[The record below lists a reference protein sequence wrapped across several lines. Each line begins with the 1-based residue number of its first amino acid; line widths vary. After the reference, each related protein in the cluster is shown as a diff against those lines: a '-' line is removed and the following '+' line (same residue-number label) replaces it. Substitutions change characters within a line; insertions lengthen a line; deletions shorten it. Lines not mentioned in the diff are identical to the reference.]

1 MDSFMVGA
9 QLLLAAVFAVAG
21 VAKLFDLPGSRRAVA
36 EFGVP
41 TRLASVA
48 GTVLPLAELAIAVAL
63 VLHPSARWGALAAA
77 ALLATFSAG
86 ITYAMLRGR
95 APDCHC
101 FGQVHSAP
109 AGPRTLARNVVLAA
123 LAVVVV
129 WRGPGPAIDEWVG
142 DRSTAELVAI
152 GLVLGGLAVAAL
164 VWFVWRWWSYKRA
177 VRRFLE
183 APPPAPSA
191 PEPEGL
197 PVGTT
202 APEFALSDARGAS
215 ETLESL
221 RARGRP
227 VVLVFSDPTCAPS
240 RHLLPL
246 VARWHT
252 ALAERVTIAVVMRG
266 TLDDASVW
274 EERGVTNVLLD
285 PSSEVFDA
293 FRVSSTPKAIGVAQ
307 DGTIAAAPAGGLHM
321 PEVLIRI
328 MIKRASPQHTV
339 VGPTPASPAVV
350 QVAAQRS

>member
-21 VAKLFDLPGSRRAVA
+21 AAKLFDLPGSRRAIA

-41 TRLASVA
+41 RRLASVA
-48 GTVLPLAELAIAVAL
+48 GTLLPFAELAIAVAL

-86 ITYAMLRGR
+86 ITNAMLRGR

-109 AGPRTLARNVVLAA
+109 AGRWTLARNITLAV

-142 DRSTAELVAI
+142 DRSAAELVAI
-152 GLVLGGLAVAAL
+152 GLVLAGLAGAAL
-164 VWFVWRWWSYKRA
+164 LWRWWSHKRA
-177 VRRFLE
+177 VRRIIE
-183 APPPAPSA
+183 ARPAPSA
-191 PEPEGL
+191 PPEPEGL
-197 PVGTT
+197 PVGTQ
-202 APEFALSDARGAS
+202 APDFALADARGAG

-246 VARWHT
+246 VDR
-252 ALAERVTIAVVMRG
+252 LMF
-266 TLDDASVW
+266 
-274 EERGVTNVLLD
+274 LL
-285 PSSEVFDA
+285 
-293 FRVSSTPKAIGVAQ
+293 G
-307 DGTIAAAPAGGLHM
+307 
-321 PEVLIRI
+321 
-328 MIKRASPQHTV
+328 
-339 VGPTPASPAVV
+339 
-350 QVAAQRS
+350 